1 MCVCVCVCVC
11 EGVGVGGR
19 LGGCAVGWVG
29 GWVGGW
35 VVRQV
40 GAWTY
45 MYECVCVELYHSH
58 FTVVLVCVL

>member
-1 MCVCVCVCVC
+1 MCVC

-45 MYECVCVELYHSH
+45 TYV
-58 FTVVLVCVL
+58 